1 MNLHTPTLT
10 LETIH
15 ATRDLAFPRSGAVQ
29 IPISFVEYSLV
40 TRLIQMSPVAV
51 TVVMVATREVEA
63 EVMDQAA
70 PLAIVDASLA
80 MELLLE
86 MFLSLLLP

>member
-1 MNLHTPTLT
+1 M
-10 LETIH
+10 
-15 ATRDLAFPRSGAVQ
+15 
-29 IPISFVEYSLV
+29 EYSLV

>member
-1 MNLHTPTLT
+1 
-10 LETIH
+10 
-15 ATRDLAFPRSGAVQ
+15 
-29 IPISFVEYSLV
+29 
-40 TRLIQMSPVAV
+40 MSPVAV